1 MVVDRCPFQCWFFGW
16 FSSGF
21 NGVPHTKGGQIGQH
35 NQGLFQLGRYIVLI
49 GIGSLIRV
57 QRLPHLFHVW
67 DMPHFTDAYCCF
79 DDKTTKDNPVC
90 RVYGNRWNW
99 LFGISR
105 TNSKLFERVIESMD
119 ISPELQQL
127 IRSDL
132 AWHYRVLPK
141 SQSEHGMSFY
151 IDETSDQL
159 IAREELEALLGESVE
174 LIACAPE
181 TIQRNLGRY
190 YRNTNSDDEK
200 ISFDSRT
207 DFVDRIIQE
216 ANKLGSSD
224 IHIEIFGEK
233 ARVRIRID
241 GNLIQ
246 RYSIDKTD
254 YPELVNKIKIRSNLD
269 ISEKRLPQ
277 DGRIQYEDFD
287 IRVSILPTLHGEK
300 IVLRILG
307 HDASSISIDKVGF
320 SPNEKTNYLEGIK
333 KPNGII
339 LISGPTGSGKT
350 TTLYATLKLLNEEKR
365 NIVTVED
372 PVEYTLDGINQV
384 QLKESIGLTF
394 ASALRSFLRQDP
406 DVIMLGEIRDGETA
420 QMAIRAALTGHL
432 VLSTIHTN
440 SAWGTISRLIDMG
453 VPPFLLAN
461 TINTSVA
468 QRLVRKLCVRCKATK
483 NLERKD
489 WPMGSSS
496 FTIPEQQTI
505 PVGCDECHYT
515 GYKGRLALYEVIPVD
530 QSLAEAIKGNRHDI
544 EEILQERDIKN
555 LATRAYEVL
564 IEGTTSL
571 EEVYPLLS
579 GY

>member
-1 MVVDRCPFQCWFFGW
+1 MIE
-16 FSSGF
+16 
-21 NGVPHTKGGQIGQH
+21 TGGHIEMA
-35 NQGLFQLGRYIVLI
+35 
-49 GIGSLIRV
+49 
-57 QRLPHLFHVW
+57 P
-67 DMPHFTDAYCCF
+67 DM
-79 DDKTTKDNPVC
+79 
-90 RVYGNRWNW
+90 
-99 LFGISR
+99 
-105 TNSKLFERVIESMD
+105 
-119 ISPELQQL
+119 QQL

-132 AWHYRVLPK
+132 AWHYRILPK
-141 SQSEHGMSFY
+141 SASENAFVFY
-151 IDETSDQL
+151 VDNTVDQDNV
-159 IAREELEALLGESVE
+159 REELTALLGVSVTLE
-174 LIACAPE
+174 GIE
-181 TIQRNLGRY
+181 KERIQRSLGRY
-190 YRNTNSDDEK
+190 YRNTGNEEERL
-200 ISFDSRT
+200 SFDAKT
-207 DFVDRIIQE
+207 DFVDRLIQE

-224 IHIEIFGEK
+224 IHIEIYSDK
-233 ARVRIRID
+233 ARIRIRID

-246 RYSIDKTD
+246 RFAVSKHD

-277 DGRIQYEDFD
+277 DGRIEYDDFD

-300 IVLRILG
+300 IVMRILG

-320 SPNEKTNYLEGIK
+320 SPVEKRNYLEGIR

-365 NIVTVED
+365 NVVTVED
-372 PVEYTLDGINQV
+372 PVEYTLEGINQV

-461 TINTSVA
+461 TMNTSVA
-468 QRLVRKLCVRCKATK
+468 QRLVRKLCANCKTS
-483 NLERKD
+483 NSLNPND
-489 WPMGSSS
+489 WPMGNESHQ
-496 FTIPEQQTI
+496 IPAEVMV
-505 PVGCDECHYT
+505 PVGCDKCHYT
-515 GYKGRLALYEVIPVD
+515 GYKGRLALYEVIPID
-530 QSLAEAIKGNRHDI
+530 QQLALSIKRNDDHID
-544 EEILQERDIKN
+544 EKLKERGINN
-555 LATRAYEVL
+555 LADKAYEVL
-564 IEGTTSL
+564 ISGETSL

-579 GY
+579 GF